1 MLGTRRQTKT
11 TVQRH
16 SLLQRQANVYSNQ
29 SSWFAWGLSFLGAYK
44 TRKRNMKQFITK
56 HTENKLSLIPTT
68 IPLPTVLYEKKI
80 ISDWLQNCFDH
91 QKFVSCAQFS
101 HHQCQPLDILQLI
114 ISFLWLGMRR
124 GGTFEQFCF
133 RLFCRMLW
141 GIYTVITILVPCSRS
156 ENKF

>member
-68 IPLPTVLYEKKI
+68 IPLPTVLYEKKNNQWLTTELFWPSKVCI
-80 ISDWLQNCFDH
+80 MRSIFTPPVSATGYFAANHFIPLAGHETRRYFWTILFQTVLQNALRHLYCN
-91 QKFVSCAQFS
+91 
-101 HHQCQPLDILQLI
+101 HH
-114 ISFLWLGMRR
+114 
-124 GGTFEQFCF
+124 
-133 RLFCRMLW
+133 
-141 GIYTVITILVPCSRS
+141 PCSM
-156 ENKF
+156 